1 MRWVGYRLIRED
13 THWPSR
19 TQAHTHSHTHAD
31 TRTQAHK
38 PFKQSKPEAPL
49 MCFLSKCVWKYTC
62 VLENYPLV
70 NYEGVYGGV
79 YGKVDV
85 EIRHR
90 DAQTDQTLLTV

>member
-1 MRWVGYRLIRED
+1 MGRL
-13 THWPSR
+13 
-19 TQAHTHSHTHAD
+19 QANKRRHTLAIAYASTHTHSHTHAD

-38 PFKQSKPEAPL
+38 LFKQSKVEAPL